1 MEAVKNSQNDETK
14 KLKVMEGLAY
24 ATETDLF
31 PEEVGYFM
39 LMLVV
44 LSSWIIHKIYLFLIY
59 TFWFLL

>member
-39 LMLVV
+39 LILVV
-44 LSSWIIHKIYLFLIY
+44 LSS
-59 TFWFLL
+59 